1 MLESWIW
8 RGAPNQT
15 TLVAWMVQNLP
26 ARQQTQV
33 QSLGWEDS
41 LEKAMA
47 THSSFLAWR
56 IPWTEEPGGLHST
69 GSQRAGHHQVTNTQS
84 QAPAQHQPGWGCM
97 TLGALPSPA
106 PALSGRSLLL
116 TLLQP
121 LWLPFHFLKLMS
133 SPPTLHLRAFARA
146 TPSAWNTL
154 LPTTPK
160 ASYLSGL

>member
-1 MLESWIW
+1 
-8 RGAPNQT
+8 
-15 TLVAWMVQNLP
+15 MVQNLP

-69 GSQRAGHHQVTNTQS
+69 GSQRAGHNQVTNTQS